1 MKVIFKVDMLCNS
14 FRADHQRISLKPENV
29 CLNIFN
35 IKKLNN
41 LIKLNVEDL
50 IE

>member
-1 MKVIFKVDMLCNS
+1 MKVIFKVDMLCTS
-14 FRADHQRISLKPENV
+14 FTDDCQRISLKPENV

-35 IKKLNN
+35 IKKKNN
-41 LIKLNVEDL
+41 LIKLNVEDK

>member
-14 FRADHQRISLKPENV
+14 FRADHQRILKPENV

-35 IKKLNN
+35 IKKPNN
-41 LIKLNVEDL
+41 LIN
-50 IE
+50 